1 MMEFKCNV
9 LHCVGFIHLLADSE
23 VLSGLMENSQAA

>member
-9 LHCVGFIHLLADSE
+9 LHYVCFIHLLADSE
-23 VLSGLMENSQAA
+23 VVRPHGKF